1 MLRKT
6 VSSDAIMQKTMKK
19 LLILSMLT
27 ANLCAADIAQTRDAE
42 EIVTLTLLGEAR
54 CQSEEGMRAI
64 GQVILNRSRERQL
77 PVDAICLQR
86 LQFSCWNNKEAMMRR
101 SGAMKAECEQAT
113 RLAES
118 IAAFICNGMDVHETR
133 ADHYYAYKL
142 CSPSWAKHGKNKE
155 KIGDHLFL
163 EL

>member
-1 MLRKT
+1 
-6 VSSDAIMQKTMKK
+6 MKK

-27 ANLCAADIAQTRDAE
+27 ANLCVANAPQNRDAE

-54 CQSEEGMRAI
+54 CQLKEHGQESMRAI
-64 GQVILNRSRERQL
+64 GQVILNRSRERNL

-86 LQFSCWNNKEAMMRR
+86 LQFSCWNNKEAMLRR
-101 SGAMKAECEQAT
+101 SGAMKAECEQAA

-118 IAAFICNGMDVHETR
+118 IAAFICNGMDVHKTR

-142 CSPSWAKHGKNKE
+142 CNPSWAKHGKNKE
-155 KIGDHLFL
+155 KIGDHLFF